1 MLSTKYKVSALL
13 FPSRVLTVQVWEN
26 SLAFVHSALFF
37 SILPYGL
44 PRLSRAFSGFC
55 RDRGTFPSS
64 IMPRRKSTI
73 LSMYWIS
80 NGHSSS
86 QAPQVV
92 QDQISSSELCRASRR
107 G

>member
-1 MLSTKYKVSALL
+1 MLSTKYNVSALL
-13 FPSRVLTVQVWEN
+13 FPSRVLTVQVGEN

-44 PRLSRAFSGFC
+44 PRLSSAFKGFC
-55 RDRGTFPSS
+55 RDWGTFPSS

-73 LSMYWIS
+73 LSMYS
-80 NGHSSS
+80 TRSGHSSS

-92 QDQISSSELCRASRR
+92 HDQISSSE
-107 G
+107 